1 MRKIAIMG
9 ALAALAWAQAVRA
22 EEVPKAQAEAQEK
35 VQKAEAKAHQ
45 ETAEAQA
52 DAQKKTAE
60 AQKDVQKEKAEA
72 QEEVQDARKDEM
84 HHGTTA
90 GATTGAGATAGANER
105 KHPTF
110 EGKDNYEVKGKIEA
124 VTASSITVRRDEL
137 PAAKLSVDRNTKI
150 ELDGQHVAA
159 SQLKQGQD
167 VKASF
172 NLKGDKPL
180 AVEIKAEKMK

>member
-1 MRKIAIMG
+1 MRKIAIVG
-9 ALAALAWAQAVRA
+9 ALAALAWAQGVRA
-22 EEVPKAQAEAQEK
+22 EDVPKAQAEAQEK
-35 VQKAEAKAHQ
+35 VQKAEADAQKK
-45 ETAEAQA
+45 TAEAQA

-60 AQKDVQKEKAEA
+60 AQKDVRKEKAEA
-72 QEEVQDARKDEM
+72 QEKVQDARRDETR
-84 HHGTTA
+84 HGTAA
-90 GATTGAGATAGANER
+90 GAGTGAGTMAARDER
-105 KHPTF
+105 KHPMF

-172 NLKGDKPL
+172 NLKDDKPL

>member
-1 MRKIAIMG
+1 MRKIAIVG
-9 ALAALAWAQAVRA
+9 ALAALAWAQGVRA
-22 EEVPKAQAEAQEK
+22 EDPAKAEAEAQEK
-35 VQKAEAKAHQ
+35 VQKAEAKAH
-45 ETAEAQA
+45 EKTAEAQA

-60 AQKDVQKEKAEA
+60 AQKDVRKEKAEA
-72 QEEVQDARKDEM
+72 QEKVQDARRDEM
-84 HHGTTA
+84 RQGTAA
-90 GATTGAGATAGANER
+90 GTGTGSMAARDER
-105 KHPTF
+105 KHPMF

-137 PAAKLSVDRNTKI
+137 PAAKLSVDHNTKI

-172 NLKGDKPL
+172 NLKDDKPL